1 MEGGF
6 RPGTVLLDKYR
17 VESTL
22 GRGGMAIVLKA
33 THLHLGEEVALKIL
47 QRDAADQVDHARFLR
62 EAQSAVRLR
71 GEHVARVLDVGRL
84 PDATPY
90 IVMEYLRGAD
100 LSSEIKRRGTLPP
113 GETVDYVLQACEA
126 LAEAHAHGV
135 IHRDIKPSNLFLTVR
150 PDGTPLLKVLDF
162 GISKAPASGNSLTQ
176 TGSVM
181 GTAGYMSPEQ
191 MKAAR
196 DVDARTDIWAL
207 GVVLYECLAGRPPFY
222 AEAFSAMVLMAAND
236 APPPMD
242 PQLPRGLEDI
252 VMCCLAKNREER
264 FTTVAALAGALA
276 SYARDQRGAAL
287 VLERAR
293 TMLGGVV
300 AEPPPP
306 PVGGP
311 EAMTTLQGT
320 AGVRISAKRLRY
332 TMAGAVTIAGVIGG
346 VLAIAFGGARNSDGT
361 AGGSG
366 GVPPP
371 PPVATGSASPA
382 AAAAASGGVAPS
394 GAAPA
399 VAPSVGTVPGAA
411 PAGAAQSGAAL
422 PGAVPAVVSPPGA
435 ALAAVP
441 AGDGAPTTATAATPA
456 AMAAALP
463 PGVDPR
469 IADKFDLCVSYE
481 KNRAWG
487 ALKGCAADLAA
498 LAATDPAI
506 RGRADQIRARA
517 DKESGYAVSADRMQL
532 AIDDRR
538 LLDAQKFLKAIPA
551 ESVYW
556 TRSSDRFR
564 AAETAAV
571 DENRRKAQSLADAR
585 DCSGLR
591 ALARQLATT
600 GTPSVTEAVAAVR
613 CSDRSERTTA
623 APTAAAH
630 KPDADDARAK
640 DPCDQLIAQA
650 QAQDDAGAHREA
662 LALIQRALTCRP
674 EPSVYRTAAM
684 YACGAGDLAAVRR
697 YYSHLPPGDQ
707 SAVEQRCDADGHK
720 FVP

>member
-84 PDATPY
+84 PDTTPY

-113 GETVDYVLQACEA
+113 GEAVDYVLQACEA
-126 LAEAHAHGV
+126 LAEAHTHGV

-162 GISKAPASGNSLTQ
+162 GISKSPTSGNSLTQ

-236 APPPMD
+236 PAPPMD

-293 TMLGGVV
+293 TMLGGVT

-346 VLAIAFGGARNSDGT
+346 VLAIAFGGARNPDGT
-361 AGGSG
+361 P
-366 GVPPP
+366 VVQPPP
-371 PPVATGSASPA
+371 PPVVTGSAPPA
-382 AAAAASGGVAPS
+382 ATTAVPG
-394 GAAPA
+394 GAAPGAVPA
-399 VAPSVGTVPGAA
+399 VAPSAGAAPGAA
-411 PAGAAQSGAAL
+411 PAGAGTPAGAAP

-441 AGDGAPTTATAATPA
+441 AGDGAPTTATAATAAAPA
-456 AMAAALP
+456 ATAAPLP

-469 IADKFDLCVSYE
+469 IAEKFDLCVSYE

-498 LAATDPAI
+498 LAANDPAI
-506 RGRADQIRARA
+506 RSRTDQIRARA

-556 TRSSDRFR
+556 ARSSDRFR

-591 ALARQLATT
+591 LLARQLATT

-613 CSDRSERTTA
+613 CSDRTAA
-623 APTAAAH
+623 APTVAAH
-630 KPDADDARAK
+630 KPDADDAHAK

-650 QAQDDAGAHREA
+650 QAQDDVGGHREA

-674 EPSVYRTAAM
+674 ETSVYRTAAM